1 MCPGLSRK
9 VTKMTD
15 KLEGDAYS
23 GMGRN
28 APSRR
33 SLTAPP
39 KSYTAK
45 PGTAKPKRK
54 TETPTLTDDLTGKF
68 LRVGN
73 KLYRTSDDK
82 KPFAQ
87 LEPDRLKTSNIDA
100 LPDIVRIA
108 KANGWTSLRIN
119 GGDTFKK
126 AAYLAA
132 AAQGLAVENYTPSKV
147 VQAEANRLRAR
158 IAERDK
164 RREAK
169 NPISGSS
176 RAADETVTFKALS
189 QRFLSQTHE
198 QNARD
203 PELRRAQ
210 SLVAQTIS
218 IARTKYSNDPV
229 KASKEVEARR
239 QEVARRIANGD
250 RIATIQVRSQQAQRV
265 REVTQDQALSREGRT
280 R

>member
-1 MCPGLSRK
+1 MA
-9 VTKMTD
+9 D
-15 KLEGDAYS
+15 ELEGKTSRARNRWAKQMPDAS
-23 GMGRN
+23 KP
-28 APSRR
+28 AP
-33 SLTAPP
+33 T
-39 KSYTAK
+39 
-45 PGTAKPKRK
+45 KPKRNA
-54 TETPTLTDDLTGKF
+54 ETPTLTDDLTGTF
-68 LRVGN
+68 VRVGN

-82 KPFAQ
+82 KPIVK

-119 GGDTFKK
+119 GGDKFKK

-132 AAQGLAVENYTPSKV
+132 AAQGLTVENYTPSKV
-147 VQAEANRLRAR
+147 VQAEADRLQAR
-158 IAERDK
+158 LAEREK

-169 NPISGSS
+169 STTSKSHQPAD
-176 RAADETVTFKALS
+176 AAITLKVLS
-189 QRFLSQTHE
+189 ERFLSQNHE

-203 PELRRAQ
+203 PDLRRAQ

-218 IARTKYSNDPV
+218 IGRAKYPDDPV
-229 KASKEVEARR
+229 RALRDVEARR

-250 RIATIQVRSQQAQRV
+250 KIAAIQVRNQQAQRV
-265 REVTQDQALSREGRT
+265 REITQDQALSRDGRT

>member
-1 MCPGLSRK
+1 MAEKQGGITPSGRSR
-9 VTKMTD
+9 
-15 KLEGDAYS
+15 
-23 GMGRN
+23 
-28 APSRR
+28 
-33 SLTAPP
+33 TAPP
-39 KSYTAK
+39 KPDATKPVMAK
-45 PGTAKPKRK
+45 PRRK
-54 TETPTLTDDLTGKF
+54 AETPTLTDDLTGKF
-68 LRVGN
+68 LRIGN
-73 KLYRTSDDK
+73 QLYRTSDDK
-82 KPFAQ
+82 KPIVR

-108 KANGWTSLRIN
+108 KANGWTSIRIN

-132 AAQGLAVENYTPSKV
+132 TTQGLTVENYAPSKV
-147 VQAEANRLRAR
+147 VRAEAGRLQVR
-158 IAERDK
+158 ISEREN

-169 NPISGSS
+169 RTTSKS
-176 RAADETVTFKALS
+176 RRPPDETITLKALS
-189 QRFLSQTHE
+189 ERFLSQTHE
-198 QNARD
+198 QNAGD

-218 IARTKYSNDPV
+218 ITRAKYPDDPV

-250 RIATIQVRSQQAQRV
+250 KIAAIQVRNQKAQRV
-265 REVTQDQALSREGRT
+265 GEITKDQALSREIRT

>member
-1 MCPGLSRK
+1 MA
-9 VTKMTD
+9 D
-15 KLEGDAYS
+15 KLDGNVSS
-23 GMGRN
+23 GR
-28 APSRR
+28 SR
-33 SLTAPP
+33 TATP
-39 KSYTAK
+39 KPDSSK
-45 PGTAKPKRK
+45 PRTAKPKRK
-54 TETPTLTDDLTGKF
+54 AETPTITDDLTGKF

-73 KLYRTSDDK
+73 ALYRTSDDK
-82 KPFAQ
+82 KPFARI
-87 LEPDRLKTSNIDA
+87 EPDRLKTTNIDA

-108 KANGWTSLRIN
+108 KANGWTSIRIN

-132 AAQGLAVENYTPSKV
+132 AAQGLTVDNYTPAKV
-147 VQAEANRLRAR
+147 VQAEAARLQTRL
-158 IAERDK
+158 AERDK

-169 NPISGSS
+169 NSTGKSHRPTE
-176 RAADETVTFKALS
+176 ETSTLKALS
-189 QRFLSQTHE
+189 ERFLSQTHE

-218 IARTKYSNDPV
+218 ITRAKYPDDPV
-229 KASKEVEARR
+229 KASKDVEARR

-250 RIATIQVRSQQAQRV
+250 KIATIQVRNQQAQRV
-265 REVTQDQALSREGRT
+265 REITQDQALSRVGRT